1 MLEYLGETSFLV
13 NHNGHI
19 YGRMRGGL
27 AALIFFATAILPA
40 SGGAMTTRSDV
51 PAAGCRVVSTG
62 KAASAVDGTAICAEV
77 ERAIAAAAPNA
88 RYRAEIKLL
97 SASRLAAVLVVNG
110 HTLPEQNFAV
120 MDRQLDRASIRR
132 FAESLAATVAKA
144 AHP

>member
-1 MLEYLGETSFLV
+1 MYAWTDLPSLMACLDAC
-13 NHNGHI
+13 
-19 YGRMRGGL
+19 L
-27 AALIFFATAILPA
+27 AA
-40 SGGAMTTRSDV
+40 
-51 PAAGCRVVSTG
+51 
-62 KAASAVDGTAICAEV
+62 AV
-77 ERAIAAAAPNA
+77 PNA